1 MLGLSRRSMSRTPF
15 FDWFADPQVLRETV
29 AAVSNNA
36 FSTSRLEGGVEAPSA
51 SHGECCRCT

>member
-1 MLGLSRRSMSRTPF
+1 VLGLSRRSMSRTPF